1 MRLPLFRS
9 LETMLAEGTTLPPFV
24 PTSDT
29 SQSYCACIDPNST
42 VVHASMRYIMVEN
55 YQSTDFY
62 LERAADYEQKAERA
76 VDPAARE
83 SFLEAAAK
91 WRHSAAIYQSMKS
104 CSAAPPTESGDF
116 ELPISVN
123 SPTQGAS
130 FAQHVFGKLWSS
142 WLGVNRT
149 PG

>member
-29 SQSYCACIDPNST
+29 LLSYCAGYRIGSDST
-42 VVHASMRYIMVEN
+42 VVHVPMRYAMVQN

-76 VDPAARE
+76 VDPAARK

-91 WRHSAAIYQSMKS
+91 WWR
-104 CSAAPPTESGDF
+104 
-116 ELPISVN
+116 
-123 SPTQGAS
+123 
-130 FAQHVFGKLWSS
+130 
-142 WLGVNRT
+142 
-149 PG
+149 

>member
-1 MRLPLFRS
+1 
-9 LETMLAEGTTLPPFV
+9 
-24 PTSDT
+24 
-29 SQSYCACIDPNST
+29 
-42 VVHASMRYIMVEN
+42 MVEN
-55 YQSTDFY
+55 YQSADFY

-91 WRHSAAIYQSMKS
+91 WRRSAALYQSMKS
-104 CSAAPPTESGDF
+104 RNAAPPTERGDS
-116 ELPISVN
+116 ELPICAH

-130 FAQHVFGKLWSS
+130 FAQHVFGKLRSS
-142 WLGVNRT
+142 WLGLNRT